1 MKSIRHV
8 KGLSAMAFFAG
19 LVVLLGVPFIKEAIA
34 QSPVTLEVYD
44 PTGAIE
50 VTQLFAPRLAD
61 LNGKTICEV
70 SNGSWEDSR
79 TFPAIRELLQRQFPT
94 AKFVPYTEF
103 PVGSAVIDVDKIGDM
118 VKQKGCQAA
127 IVGNAG

>member
-1 MKSIRHV
+1 MKNKFCISMGFLIAIIF
-8 KGLSAMAFFAG
+8 LMIIPPAIDSSAA
-19 LVVLLGVPFIKEAIA
+19 E
-34 QSPVTLEVYD
+34 PVTLKVFD

-50 VTQLFAPRLAD
+50 VSQLFAPRLAD

-79 TFPAIRELLQRQFPT
+79 TFPAIRELLQKQFPT
-94 AKFVPYTEF
+94 AKFVPFTEF
-103 PVGSAVIDVDKIGDM
+103 PVGSAMIDVDKIGDM
-118 VKQKGCQAA
+118 VKQKACQAA